1 MTVADLRQE
10 ETAIIVNCEVKRI
23 CDLGLSPGAEVR
35 MVQPGSPCIICV
47 FDKNICMGRDYQR
60 SIRCLAIGEK
70 E

>member
-1 MTVADLRQE
+1 MTVADLQQG

-47 FDKNICMGRDYQR
+47 FNKSICIGQDYQ
-60 SIRCLAIGEK
+60 SLISVQK